1 MTMSFKSMLRPPAP
15 GFRSALGA
23 LFLLGTLASSVPASA
38 QNLPLIRDTEIE
50 NLLNDYA
57 KPIFRAAGLGS
68 GRIKMRIVQNEMF
81 NAFVLDGR
89 NVFVHTGTLMQAQ
102 TPNEVIGVIAHETGH
117 ITGGHMAAL
126 RARIAKDQTRAL
138 LAQIL
143 GIGLMVAGG
152 VAGGDNAR
160 DLGSAGQGVM
170 FGGNEIVMRSLL
182 AERRQQES
190 AADQAGLSFL
200 NATKQSGRGMLTT
213 FERFAQQEYISDAH
227 KDAFARSH
235 PLSTDR
241 LARLRTLV
249 ESSPY
254 YETADPAQLQLRHD
268 LMRAKLSGYLERPQV
283 VFNRY
288 PPSDKSLPARYAR
301 AIARFF
307 QGGEG
312 GLEAALADVDSLLR
326 ERPDNPYFWEVKG
339 DLLMRSGKMR
349 EAIPPLRQAIKLDP
363 EASLI
368 RVQLASR
375 AAERRQPRRHR
386 RVGGAPAQV
395 AHRRRELARL
405 PPARHQLLQAGQAAA
420 GRRHDR
426 PGLLHRGQFEAGADL
441 RQTRPDPAP
450 IGLARVVEERRH
462 HQLQAADLIALG
474 GATLLL
480 PPRHL
485 TRRLRKCPRVPDPM
499 PCAPYCSPCRRS
511 PRSRSSC

>member
-1 MTMSFKSMLRPPAP
+1 MTMSSKLMLRPSLPAS
-15 GFRSALGA
+15 RSALGA
-23 LFLLGTLASSVPASA
+23 LVLLLSTLGLSLSASA
-38 QNLPLIRDTEIE
+38 QSLPLIRDTEIE

-68 GRIKMRIVQNEMF
+68 GRIKMRIVQNEAF

-152 VAGGDNAR
+152 VAGGDSAR
-160 DLGSAGQGVM
+160 DLGSAGQGIM

-200 NATKQSGRGMLTT
+200 NATKQSGRGMLAT

-254 YETADPAQLQLRHD
+254 FEAVDPGQLQLRHD

-288 PPSDKSLPARYAR
+288 PMSDKSLPARYAR

-326 ERPDNPYFWEVKG
+326 ERPDFAYFWEVKG

-368 RVQLASR
+368 RVQLAAALQNDDSPAATNESVALLRQSLIDDENSR
-375 AAERRQPRRHR
+375 AFRLLATSYYKQGKRPE
-386 RVGGAPAQV
+386 ADAMIAQ
-395 AHRRRELARL
+395 AYFLEGNLKQAQIFAKRAQT
-405 PPARHQLLQAGQAAA
+405 QLRSGSPEWLKN
-420 GRRHDR
+420 DDIINFK
-426 PGLLHRGQFEAGADL
+426 P
-441 RQTRPDPAP
+441 QT
-450 IGLARVVEERRH
+450 
-462 HQLQAADLIALG
+462 
-474 GATLLL
+474 
-480 PPRHL
+480 
-485 TRRLRKCPRVPDPM
+485 
-499 PCAPYCSPCRRS
+499 
-511 PRSRSSC
+511 